1 MIDSPYWGRLKC
13 FMDRIELLKSLGFI
27 DPHKISDEIE
37 ELSEAFGKPLFPL
50 IIESSDPER
59 VLNNLRTLLSLIGK
73 EELLSSLSRRED
85 GMRILISLFG
95 GSRFLSNYLLTSPK
109 EIINWL
115 FDPRVID
122 TPRKKEDFLREL
134 EKMFTVQGSEFRL
147 EEEMG
152 ILRRFKKREMLR
164 IGLRDLSGKAELLE
178 TMEDL
183 TYLADAIIDKTY
195 EISDRDLRKK
205 FGTPMYSENGEFRE
219 CYFTVLGMGKLGG
232 EELNFSSDIDLM
244 YLYSSDRGETT
255 GIPGQYGEMINI
267 ISNHEYFTKLSEI
280 ITKVLGAN
288 TEDGFA
294 YRVDL
299 RLRPQGSRGDIA
311 TSLRS
316 YELYYE
322 SWGKTWERAALTKV
336 RPVAGYHLLGKEFLQ
351 TMKPFI
357 YRKYLDFSAIGE
369 IRDMKT
375 RIDRSALNLIQG
387 LKKKD
392 VKRGYGGIREVEFLI
407 QALQLIYGAKEKSL
421 QERNSLRAMHKLSQK
436 GLLSYE
442 EYSILSKAYSFLRVL
457 EHRLQ
462 ILDDRQIHTI
472 PEGKKDLESL
482 AKRMG
487 YRESPL
493 EDLIKDYDYH
503 TKEIHKIYDNLFY
516 QYVEEKPGVSELSL
530 IMEGEYDETEAIKI
544 LKGQGHA
551 PYGAWQGFKDPEKA
565 YKNLLLIRDGEAM
578 AHHTP
583 RWSRILSNVFPDIF
597 EKIVKSPDPDL
608 ALRHFESFLS
618 SEGWKDA
625 SLSILIENPRFA
637 DLLIAL
643 FSDSE
648 YLSRILISHPG
659 LTGLL
664 IDSELGKK
672 TRKRLRGDINSFSET
687 SIATADKM
695 DSIRRFKHLEEIRIG
710 IKDLAEE
717 RGFIEISRD
726 LTRVADVCM
735 EKALET
741 SEEEIKKRFGR
752 PTELKDGVGEADSEA
767 VIAIIGLGKLGGS
780 EITYGSDLDILFVY
794 SSDGKTTGPSV
805 ISNHEY
811 FSKLAERVC
820 YILSAYTAEGSTYK
834 VDTRLRPT
842 GSKGPIAQS
851 LKAFKDYYRDKAE
864 LWEKQALTKT
874 RFITGDRGLGR
885 KFLRLAEETVYSFH
899 YDPSTVLKIKEM
911 KKRMEQELSKEGPEE
926 IDLKFGPGGIV
937 ELEFIIQTMQLMN
950 GKEHPELRVPNS
962 YIVIKRLGRLNL
974 ISGGDARLM
983 ENAYLF
989 LRGVESRLRVLRN
1002 LPSSI
1007 LHIKDERLLPLARGM
1022 GYDDGEKFLKALKT
1036 FREKIREIYD
1046 RGLFFS

>member
-1 MIDSPYWGRLKC
+1 
-13 FMDRIELLKSLGFI
+13 MDRIELLKSLGFI

-37 ELSEAFGKPLFPL
+37 ELSETFGKPLFPL
-50 IIESSDPER
+50 IIDSPDPER
-59 VLNNLRTLLSLIGK
+59 VLNNLRTLLSLVGK
-73 EELLSSLSRRED
+73 EELLSLLFRRED
-85 GMRILISLFG
+85 GMRILIFLFG
-95 GSRFLSNYLLTSPK
+95 GSRFLSNYLLTSPE

-115 FDPRVID
+115 FDSQVID
-122 TPRKKEDFLREL
+122 TPRKKEDFVREL
-134 EKMFTVQGSEFRL
+134 EKMFTVHPGLAPRSGAGGSRFTL

-152 ILRRFKKREMLR
+152 ILRRFKRREILR
-164 IGLRDLSGKAELLE
+164 IGLRDLSGKADLLE
-178 TMEDL
+178 TIEDL
-183 TYLADAIIDKTY
+183 TYLAEAIIDKTC
-195 EISDRDLRKK
+195 EISDRELRRR
-205 FGTPMYSENGEFRE
+205 FGTPMYSENGEPRE

-267 ISNHEYFTKLSEI
+267 ISNHEYFTKLSEL

-351 TMKPFI
+351 IMKPFI

-442 EYSILSKAYSFLRVL
+442 EYSTLSKAYSFLRVL

-472 PEGKKDLESL
+472 PEGKKDLQSL

-487 YRESPL
+487 YRERPL
-493 EDLIKDYDYH
+493 EGLIKDYDYH

-516 QYVEEKPGVSELSL
+516 QYVEEKPGISELSL
-530 IMEGEYDETEAIKI
+530 MMEGEYDEAEALMI
-544 LKGQGHA
+544 LKG
-551 PYGAWQGFKDPEKA
+551 QGFKDPEKA

-583 RWSRILSNVFPDIF
+583 RWSRILSNIFPDIF

-618 SEGWKDA
+618 SEGWKDT
-625 SLSILIENPRFA
+625 SLSMLIENPRFA

-726 LTRVADVCM
+726 LTRVADVSM
-735 EKALET
+735 EKALEI

-752 PTELKDGVGEADSEA
+752 PTESKDSGGETESEA
-767 VIAIIGLGKLGGS
+767 GIAIIGLGKLGGS

-794 SSDGKTTGPSV
+794 SMDGKTTGPSV

-820 YILSAYTAEGSTYK
+820 YILSAYTAEGSAYR

-864 LWEKQALTKT
+864 LWERQALTKT

-885 KFLRLAEETVYSFH
+885 KFLRLAEETVYSFP
-899 YDPSTVLKIKEM
+899 YNPSTVLKIKEM

-937 ELEFIIQTMQLMN
+937 EFEFIIQTMQLMN
-950 GKEHPELRVPNS
+950 GKEHPELRVPNT

-983 ENAYLF
+983 EDAYLF

-1036 FREKIREIYD
+1036 FREKVREIYD
-1046 RGLFFS
+1046 RVLFFS